1 VPMYRSK
8 RLLDAARG
16 QNCTL
21 RIPGI
26 CNGNSETTV
35 AAHSNQIMHGK
46 GMGIKAHDCFAA
58 WACSSCHAEID
69 QGSKLSRQQKDEY
82 WQAGFERT
90 ILQMFLLGII
100 AVA

>member
-1 VPMYRSK
+1 MFRSR

-16 QNCTL
+16 QSCQI

-26 CNGNSETTV
+26 CNGNSETVV
-35 AAHSNQIMHGK
+35 AAHSNQLMHGK
-46 GMGIKAHDCFAA
+46 GLGIKAHDCFAA

-69 QGSKLSRQQKDEY
+69 QGSKLSRQEKHEY

-90 ILQMFLLGII
+90 ILAMFLLGII
-100 AVA
+100 VVA